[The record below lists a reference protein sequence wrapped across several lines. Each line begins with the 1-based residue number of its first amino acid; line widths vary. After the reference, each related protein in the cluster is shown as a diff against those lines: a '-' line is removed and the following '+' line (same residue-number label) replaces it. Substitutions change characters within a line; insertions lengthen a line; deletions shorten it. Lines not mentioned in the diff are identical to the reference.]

1 MNALPTTQLI
11 DVVTYPTTRCGG
23 GYTICTCFA
32 IRRAPAM
39 DTSNRP
45 RGQFEFMAIASNN
58 QRELELLVA
67 EEAAAIRAQHDYDEY
82 EANTTAELDAYLDKQ
97 LALQAELTKMRVDG
111 TPTDFNMTEEEFK
124 S

>member
-1 MNALPTTQLI
+1 MNAFTQQLQNI
-11 DVVTYPTTRCGG
+11 
-23 GYTICTCFA
+23 
-32 IRRAPAM
+32 
-39 DTSNRP
+39 
-45 RGQFEFMAIASNN
+45 IAT
-58 QRELELLVA
+58 QVA
-67 EEAAAIRAQHDYDEY
+67 EQAQEQYDEY